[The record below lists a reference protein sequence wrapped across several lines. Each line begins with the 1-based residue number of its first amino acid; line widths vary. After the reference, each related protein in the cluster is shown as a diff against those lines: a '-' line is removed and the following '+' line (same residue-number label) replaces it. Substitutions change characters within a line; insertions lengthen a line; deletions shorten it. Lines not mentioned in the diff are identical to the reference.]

1 MNPYEKTQQISLIS
15 KDEMLNLLCK
25 IENDFSKRIC
35 SLDAEDTQ
43 TLYQLLLDLQTFLE
57 PFPNSPLH
65 VWLEDLINAYN
76 ASDTAQIQAV
86 QKKYD
91 LTVKKC
97 SGMIKTL

>member
-25 IENDFSKRIC
+25 MEADFSKRIS
-35 SLDAEDTQ
+35 SLQAEDTQ
-43 TLYQLLLDLQTFLE
+43 TLYQLLLDLQAFLE

-65 VWLEDLINAYN
+65 IWLEDFINAYN
-76 ASDTAQIQAV
+76 ASDAAQILVV
-86 QKKYD
+86 QKKYE
-91 LTVKKC
+91 LTIKKC

>member
-15 KDEMLNLLCK
+15 KDEMLNLLCN
-25 IENDFSKRIC
+25 IEANFSQRIS
-35 SLDAEDTQ
+35 SLPVEDT
-43 TLYQLLLDLQTFLE
+43 TVIYQLLIDLQTFLE

-65 VWLEDLINAYN
+65 VWLEDFINAYN
-76 ASDTAQIQAV
+76 ASDTSQIQAV

-91 LTVKKC
+91 LTINKC